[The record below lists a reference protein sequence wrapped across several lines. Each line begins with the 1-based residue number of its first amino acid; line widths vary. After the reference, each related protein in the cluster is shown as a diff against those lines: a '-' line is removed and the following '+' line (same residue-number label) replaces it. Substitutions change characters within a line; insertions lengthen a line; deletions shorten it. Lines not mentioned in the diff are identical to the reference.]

1 LPCFLA
7 GEVTRYSMGDEKGT
21 GYFIKK
27 QPVPFFLCGAY
38 FRGEGGEQERE
49 LAAKYRAR
57 AERLHF
63 DYPYVGGGLEEIA
76 ASYDHEAGWQ
86 DSEAKITKRLRF

>member
-1 LPCFLA
+1 MEDIASPEIGRGFNIS
-7 GEVTRYSMGDEKGT
+7 VRNSR
-21 GYFIKK
+21 
-27 QPVPFFLCGAY
+27 GAH
-38 FRGEGGEQERE
+38 FRSEGGEQERE

-63 DYPYVGGGLEEIA
+63 DYPYVGGVLEEIA

-86 DSEAKITKRLRF
+86 DSEATVTKRLSY